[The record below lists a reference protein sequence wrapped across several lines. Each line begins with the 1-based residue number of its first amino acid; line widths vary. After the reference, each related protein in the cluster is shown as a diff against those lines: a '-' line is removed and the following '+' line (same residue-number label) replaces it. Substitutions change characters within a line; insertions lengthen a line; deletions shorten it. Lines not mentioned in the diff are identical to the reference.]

1 MFIQS
6 QTALDALCADIAQS
20 SVIMVDTEF
29 ASERRYFPR
38 FDLLQVGTHSMA
50 AVIDMHADLD
60 LRALVTLFRDPARVV
75 VVHGGSQD
83 VALLYRRLSHMPAR
97 IFDTQLAASLVGYGA
112 SISFAMLVKRI
123 TQVTLP
129 KTESL
134 TDWSRR
140 PLKPAQLE
148 YALDDVR
155 YLVPLFDH
163 LQERL
168 GSLGRAA
175 WSDEEHRRFY
185 DPRKFRSPEPRERW
199 RRCQGWSSL
208 SAPQLAILRELAA
221 WREDQAARTDT
232 PARVVVPDEVMTQ
245 LARRQP
251 RHLKELREVRQL
263 FERTIQECGHD
274 ILSAI
279 RRGQEVTELSE
290 LEAALVQHEQ
300 TGWPA
305 MVSFL
310 SALASL
316 RAEELEIPLSVLAPE
331 PDVEAL
337 VQYLIS
343 QSASGGHSPGSAP
356 SDAAPSAQPLP
367 TLLSG
372 WRGDVV
378 GQQLLQAVRG
388 ELRLGVNPETGKVM
402 VWGHPASPFSSSIL

>member
-1 MFIQS
+1 MIAPMFIQN
-6 QTALDALCADIAQS
+6 QAALDSLCSQLEHAH
-20 SVIMVDTEF
+20 VLMVDTEF

-38 FDLLQVGTHSMA
+38 FDLLQVGSHALA

-60 LRALVTLFRDPARVV
+60 LRGLVDLFCDPQRTV

-83 VALLYRRLSHMPAR
+83 VALLNRRLSHMPAR

-112 SISFAMLVKRI
+112 SVSFAMLVKRI
-123 TQVTLP
+123 TQVVLP

-155 YLVPLFDH
+155 YLVPLYDH
-163 LQERL
+163 LHGRL
-168 GSLGRAA
+168 ESLGRTA

-185 DPRKFRSPEPRERW
+185 DPKKFRSPEPRERW

-232 PARVVVPDEVMTQ
+232 PSRVLLPDEVMTQ

-251 RHLKELREVRQL
+251 RHVKELREVRQL
-263 FERTIQECGHD
+263 FERTIHECGQD

-279 RRGQEVTELSE
+279 RRGQEVTQLEE
-290 LEAALVQHEQ
+290 LEVALVQHEQ
-300 TGWPA
+300 AGWPA
-305 MVSFL
+305 LVSFL

-316 RAEELEIPLSVLAPE
+316 RAQGLEIPLSVLAPE

-337 VQYLIS
+337 V
-343 QSASGGHSPGSAP
+343 GHLMTHVDATSAP
-356 SDAAPSAQPLP
+356 SDPPQTPL
-367 TLLSG
+367 LLSG
-372 WRGDVV
+372 WRGEVL
-378 GQQLLQAVRG
+378 GQCLLKAFRG
-388 ELRLGVNPETGKVM
+388 EMRLGVDPRSGAVSM
-402 VWGHPASPFSSSIL
+402 WHAPSPFPEEPSAC